1 MIQKLNDLI
10 SRIPSYKNKNLD
22 ETTTKQVIILPLLN
36 FLGWDIF
43 NPEEV
48 KAEFL
53 VPDGKV
59 DYSLRI
65 HNMNKVFMEVKR
77 VGTELENHQNQL
89 LNYSFKHGVKLA
101 ILTNGITWWFYLP
114 LTEGSWEQR
123 KFYAIDILQQ
133 EVIDITDK
141 FEGFLSRSNVES
153 GKSVEIADKL
163 FKGNQKEK
171 TIKENLPKAWKRII
185 SFQDKLLVDLLTDTT
200 EKICGYRPDIEHVEF
215 FLKSIEIYNK
225 PEHVPAIQQVQQSF
239 KPVKPGRNEFDHGLA
254 KQGGQIDQLLI
265 QGQHSIKEIADKL
278 NLRVSRVN
286 EHIRHLRTDKKH
298 ENLNVV
304 IDGNGIVKIERME

>member
-53 VPDGKV
+53 VTGGKV

-141 FEGFLSRSNVES
+141 FESFLSRSNVES
-153 GKSVEIADKL
+153 GESVEIADKL
-163 FKGNQKEK
+163 IKGKHKEK

-185 SFQDKLLVDLLTDTT
+185 SLQDKLLVDLLAETT
-200 EKICGYRPDIEHVEF
+200 EKICGFRPDVEHVEF
-215 FLKSIEIYNK
+215 FLKSIEMYNK
-225 PEHVPAIQQVQQSF
+225 LEHIPAIHQVKQSS
-239 KPVKPGRNEFDHGLA
+239 VVVNPGKSEFNHRLGKSA
-254 KQGGQIDQLLI
+254 GQADLLI
-265 QGQHSIKEIADKL
+265 IEGQHSIKDIAAK
-278 NLRVSRVN
+278 VN
-286 EHIRHLRTDKKH
+286 ETVSWVKQHINHLRKDGKH
-298 ENLNVV
+298 RLNIV
-304 IDGNGIVKIERME
+304 IDDNGIVKIEGME